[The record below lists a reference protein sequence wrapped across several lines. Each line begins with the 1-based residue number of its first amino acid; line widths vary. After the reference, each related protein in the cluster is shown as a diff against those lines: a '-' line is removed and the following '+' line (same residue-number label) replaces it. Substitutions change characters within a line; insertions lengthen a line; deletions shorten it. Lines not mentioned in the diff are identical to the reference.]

1 MVVRV
6 GMSWNLGVKPA
17 RTTLSDEA
25 IHSMMSAQVT
35 QSVWDFSEGRIGFD
49 EDSALKPSYLR

>member
-25 IHSMMSAQVT
+25 IHSMMSVHILR
-35 QSVWDFSEGRIGFD
+35 SVRH
-49 EDSALKPSYLR
+49 PSIEMVWQHD